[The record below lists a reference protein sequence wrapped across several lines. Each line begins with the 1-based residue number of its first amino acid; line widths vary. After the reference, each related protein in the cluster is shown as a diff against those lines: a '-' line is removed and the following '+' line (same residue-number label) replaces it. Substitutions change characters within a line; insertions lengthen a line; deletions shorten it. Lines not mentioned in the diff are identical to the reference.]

1 LEKQTGLYEAAKQ
14 ARKEVLPGVARQFE
28 KLGQFKDPTLL
39 AAGAITAGA
48 VGLAA
53 KKVFQKAAEKR
64 IQKEDP
70 IEYLRYKHGSFKAAA
85 EATGKPEAMSWQQ
98 LVS

>member
-1 LEKQTGLYEAAKQ
+1 MDQGLKSASNSIDVQKIILADNSSNN
-14 ARKEVLPGVARQFE
+14 PI
-28 KLGQFKDPTLL
+28 PT
-39 AAGAITAGA
+39 
-48 VGLAA
+48 
-53 KKVFQKAAEKR
+53 EKR